1 MAEARCQLFPRI
13 QGRRHQSFPT
23 AGAIPRPPLLLDGK
37 QPRAFPGK
45 EGNPAGAG
53 FPAQRRACRITELA
67 GIPWVRDFRQLDPRG
82 LQKKMGRIP
91 RVWGFRDSLQ

>member
-1 MAEARCQLFPRI
+1 M
-13 QGRRHQSFPT
+13 
-23 AGAIPRPPLLLDGK
+23 AGAIPRPPLLPDGK

-45 EGNPAGAG
+45 GRNPAGAG

-67 GIPWVRDFRQLDPRG
+67 GILWVRDFRQLDPQG
-82 LQKKMGRIP
+82 LQKKVGRIP